1 MASADRDVL
10 EALYRSTGGESWRNK
25 AYWATTADLSAWHGV
40 KLDED
45 GRVLE
50 LDLLNK
56 NLQGIVGCVPRTC
69 GARSRSA

>member
-10 EALYRSTGGESWRNK
+10 EALFRATGGDGWRNK
-25 AYWATTADLSAWHGV
+25 ANWATSADLSTWHGV

-56 NLQGIVGCVPRTC
+56 NLQGIVGRVLRTH
-69 GARSRSA
+69 AAYSRCA